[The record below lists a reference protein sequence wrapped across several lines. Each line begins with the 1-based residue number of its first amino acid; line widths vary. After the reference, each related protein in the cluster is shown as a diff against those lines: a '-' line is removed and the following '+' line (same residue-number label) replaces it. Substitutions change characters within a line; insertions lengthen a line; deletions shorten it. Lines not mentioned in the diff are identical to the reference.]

1 MTEGRAG
8 IGTLG
13 SRGSGSVGLSCW
25 LSIQRAFKSSLI
37 LDKWPRMRPA
47 RLRSPCT
54 VVSAIQ
60 FSHVAKT
67 VAFWS
72 LQAV

>member
-1 MTEGRAG
+1 M
-8 IGTLG
+8 
-13 SRGSGSVGLSCW
+13 GLSCW

-47 RLRSPCT
+47 RLRSPCA

-72 LQAV
+72 LQAVCIVAVVRSHVNAADHN